1 MGISISHSSSP
12 NWHLTAAPHGLL
24 AGSVSAPLFFFY
36 FFFLG
41 VGRSSAASDIT
52 QLRGHFLLHSLLPT
66 LHHSLPSQLSCAGR
80 SLHPQTAPS
89 AHYRFSQSPCR
100 SEIHPSSPLYSSRVS
115 TFSLLLWLPHPN
127 PLQWRKQHEDV
138 LQPGSEPKRDSAQGR
153 HMATFSK
160 SYLYLTRSI
169 NQKQISSSA
178 VICWAKRRV

>member
-1 MGISISHSSSP
+1 MAS
-12 NWHLTAAPHGLL
+12 LL
-24 AGSVSAPLFFFY
+24 APFPLPFSFSI

-52 QLRGHFLLHSLLPT
+52 QLRGHFLLHSLLAT

-115 TFSLLLWLPHPN
+115 TFSCSSGSPTPLP
-127 PLQWRKQHEDV
+127 WRKQHEDV

>member
-1 MGISISHSSSP
+1 MAS
-12 NWHLTAAPHGLL
+12 LL
-24 AGSVSAPLFFFY
+24 APFPLPFSFSI

-115 TFSLLLWLPHPN
+115 TFSCSSGSPTPLP
-127 PLQWRKQHEDV
+127 WRKQHEDV